1 MFRFGIIGFPVAH
14 SGSKALFRDWCAGK
28 WEYDLIETPDFD
40 EAWNIF
46 VTGPYKAVNVTSPFK
61 VHAAQRADIMAPEVE
76 RTGAANILV
85 KTTDGI
91 VAHNSDYLGL
101 CKLLDEIGEGC
112 RTVAVIGFGG
122 AGRAALAAAE
132 DAGLETALYRHDGIC
147 EGVGAD
153 IIIYT
158 LPSAVPGI
166 DKLICRHLVEA
177 NYKSP
182 CLSDHENY
190 ISGLRWLKLQAE
202 TGYDLF
208 FE

>member
-1 MFRFGIIGFPVAH
+1 MFRFGIIGYPVAH
-14 SGSKALFRDWCAGK
+14 SGSKALFGEWSGGR

-40 EAWNIF
+40 EAWDIF
-46 VTGPYKAVNVTSPFK
+46 VTGPYKAVNVTAPFK
-61 VHAAQRADIMAPEVE
+61 VLAARRADLRAPEVE

-85 KTTDGI
+85 KTADGI
-91 VAHNSDYLGL
+91 VAHNSDYFGVLRLIG
-101 CKLLDEIGEGC
+101 EIGDGC
-112 RTVAVIGFGG
+112 RTAAVIGFGG
-122 AGRAALAAAE
+122 AGRAALAAAQ
-132 DAGLETALYRHDGIC
+132 DAGLETVLFRHDGIG
-147 EGVGAD
+147 EGVCAD

-166 DKLICRHLVEA
+166 DKLTCRHLIEA

-182 CLSDHENY
+182 CLSDHGNY